1 MSWLIHGVLSDFL
14 DFPRWETTVFTPLLI
29 EFLKLFQELESL
41 AFPDSLGS
49 CENVDDAQGSG
60 ATAPGRIHGEQGQ
73 AGDGGS
79 GEGGGRIRRLTG
91 DDQGT

>member
-1 MSWLIHGVLSDFL
+1 MSWLVHSNLE
-14 DFPRWETTVFTPLLI
+14 FPIRETTVFTPFLM

-41 AFPDSLGS
+41 SFPDFVCA

-60 ATAPGRIHGEQGQ
+60 ATAPERIYGEEGQ
-73 AGDGGS
+73 TGDGS
-79 GEGGGRIRRLTG
+79 GDGGGRIRRLIG